1 MAMFWSK
8 TVSLSLCLSFV
19 WAAVIP
25 VQARIVPQ
33 TITESLNKDG
43 RLAVYGPYRLL
54 TEQERRW
61 LLQAQKGGPQSK
73 SLFQKTSTQAALV
86 VLRYRPQF
94 QGMLGVESRPW
105 ETDIS
110 SPLLIAMATGKIT
123 LADYFKKTDIHATQP
138 APIPVTPNKPVREEH
153 LQQTTPAPK
162 ILVQPKP
169 KPVAKTVKQIKKSSP
184 LPKKS
189 VAVAAQ
195 ETASKPI
202 QEEPE
207 ETFPLQVPTFFNP
220 EAIPKIS
227 KATLRQENKV
237 IPGSWAYQSL
247 KSLQDRGI
255 LKGYPDGTFQGERP
269 LTRDEFAA
277 GLNKALE
284 KTLESFAAGERVTR
298 DDLLALQQLQLDF
311 KAELAALKN
320 RVSALEGQPPAEKIA
335 QNPTYRFTVDLP
347 AMAGKGISD
356 ILLEFPQ
363 EVALVATYKIR
374 LLVEDRPV
382 VPQSIVLEGKEYAI
396 RLKKPATPS
405 ARIVVEVQ
413 DIPQL
418 DPARK
423 YTFEITVLPD
433 GAIPAYY
440 ALSPEQ
446 VVLTNPP

>member
-1 MAMFWSK
+1 MFWSK
-8 TVSLSLCLSFV
+8 TLSFSLCLTFICST
-19 WAAVIP
+19 VIP
-25 VQARIVPQ
+25 AQAGTGPN

-73 SLFQKTSTQAALV
+73 LLFQKTSTQAALV

-105 ETDIS
+105 QTDIS

-138 APIPVTPNKPVREEH
+138 TAVPMTPNKPV
-153 LQQTTPAPK
+153 QTTPAPK
-162 ILVQPKP
+162 SPAQPKP
-169 KPVAKTVKQIKKSSP
+169 KPVAKTVKQVKKSSP

-189 VAVAAQ
+189 VKL
-195 ETASKPI
+195 ASKTI
-202 QEEPE
+202 QEESE
-207 ETFPLQVPTFFNP
+207 ETFPLEVPTFFNP
-220 EAIPKIS
+220 ESIPKIS
-227 KATLRQENKV
+227 QATLSQENKV
-237 IPGSWAYQSL
+237 VPGSWAYQSL

-255 LKGYPDGTFQGERP
+255 LKGYPNGTFQGDRP

-277 GLNKALE
+277 GLNLALE
-284 KTLESFAAGERVTR
+284 KTLESFATGERVTR
-298 DDLLALQQLQLDF
+298 DDLLALQQLQRDF

-320 RVSALEGQPPAEKIA
+320 RVSTLEGQPPAEKIA

-347 AMAGKGISD
+347 ATAGKGISE
-356 ILLEFPQ
+356 ILLEFPE
-363 EVALVATYKIR
+363 EVALVATDKIR
-374 LLVEDRPV
+374 LLVEDRPA

-396 RLKKPATPS
+396 RLRKPAPPS

-413 DIPQL
+413 DISRL
-418 DPARK
+418 DPSRK

-433 GAIPAYY
+433 GAMPAYY

-446 VVLTNPP
+446 VALTNQP

>member
-1 MAMFWSK
+1 MFWSK
-8 TVSLSLCLSFV
+8 TISLSLCLSFV
-19 WAAVIP
+19 WTVVMP
-25 VQARIVPQ
+25 VQAGTGPH
-33 TITESLNKDG
+33 TITDSLNKDG

-110 SPLLIAMATGKIT
+110 SPLLISMATGKIT
-123 LADYFKKTDIHATQP
+123 LAEYFKKTNIHATQP
-138 APIPVTPNKPVREEH
+138 TPAPITLNKPV
-153 LQQTTPAPK
+153 QSTPAPK

-169 KPVAKTVKQIKKSSP
+169 TVKQINPSKQVKQSPP

-189 VAVAAQ
+189 VTIAPQ
-195 ETASKPI
+195 KLASQPI
-202 QEEPE
+202 PEESA

-227 KATLRQENKV
+227 QATLSQENKV
-237 IPGSWAYQSL
+237 VPGSWAYQSL

-255 LKGYPDGTFQGERP
+255 LKGYPNGTFQGDRP

-277 GLNKALE
+277 GLNTALE
-284 KTLESFAAGERVTR
+284 KTLESFATGERVTR

-335 QNPTYRFTVDLP
+335 LNPTYRFTVDLP
-347 AMAGKGISD
+347 ATAGKGISD

-363 EVALVATYKIR
+363 EVALVATDKIR

-382 VPQSIVLEGKEYAI
+382 VPQSIMLEGKEYAI
-396 RLKKPATPS
+396 RLRKPAPPRT
-405 ARIVVEVQ
+405 RIVVEVQ

-418 DPARK
+418 DPNRK

-433 GAIPAYY
+433 GEIPAYY

-446 VVLTNPP
+446 VALTKQP

>member
-1 MAMFWSK
+1 MFWSK
-8 TVSLSLCLSFV
+8 TLSLSLCLSLV

-25 VQARIVPQ
+25 AQAGIGAN

-105 ETDIS
+105 QTDIS

-123 LADYFKKTDIHATQP
+123 LADYFKKTDIQATQST
-138 APIPVTPNKPVREEH
+138 PVPPNKPV
-153 LQQTTPAPK
+153 QTTPVPKAP
-162 ILVQPKP
+162 VQPKP
-169 KPVAKTVKQIKKSSP
+169 KPVAKTVKQAKKSSP
-184 LPKKS
+184 LPKKTVT
-189 VAVAAQ
+189 VAPQ
-195 ETASKPI
+195 KLASQPI
-202 QEEPE
+202 QEESE

-227 KATLRQENKV
+227 QATLSQENKV
-237 IPGSWAYQSL
+237 VPGSWAYQSL

-255 LKGYPDGTFQGERP
+255 LKGYPDGTFRGDRP

-277 GLNKALE
+277 GLNSALE

-335 QNPTYRFTVDLP
+335 HNPTYRFTVDLP
-347 AMAGKGISD
+347 ATAGKGISE

-363 EVALVATYKIR
+363 EVALVAPDKIR
-374 LLVEDRPV
+374 LLLEDRPA
-382 VPQSIVLEGKEYAI
+382 VPQSVVLEGKEYAI
-396 RLKKPATPS
+396 RLRKPAPPS

-418 DPARK
+418 DPSRK

-433 GAIPAYY
+433 GAMPAYY

-446 VVLTNPP
+446 VALTNQP